1 MIKASVIKINL
12 PSLWILTY
20 LIVVGVFSK
29 NGSMP
34 ELFPSCRAIY
44 LLLQNKSI
52 EKESVLQVRGR
63 NFSNPTELINFA
75 A

>member
-1 MIKASVIKINL
+1 MAV
-12 PSLWILTY
+12 SLNY
-20 LIVVGVFSK
+20 FHPAG
-29 NGSMP
+29 
-34 ELFPSCRAIY
+34 LFTRQ
-44 LLLQNKSI
+44 LQNKSI